1 MEEKLPDLLHK
12 HISEKEL
19 QSEHHVIEHHVHD
32 VLHQLHEHSEEKKR
46 LDYSKLRNER
56 EKATFTMMMKMNP
69 LALTAI
75 RKEFYARED
84 SIDLQT
90 FIYIIQKHLMGGAS
104 HHYKFETK
112 EQREFG
118 TNMYELFKDI
128 DVNGDGD
135 LEWQEFTSFVVEK
148 ANIINKRI
156 KLASIPQYHDV
167 TAALD
172 PTAYMRHQKIAKLAD
187 IPTLGQFCMIEESRN
202 AFFMFNSRSGKHFKT
217 VPLDASPIAIE
228 HVAEEGEILASSFSN
243 MTIAT
248 YSLNDPNLNRRYAQV
263 NSWSTPGVQ
272 MAITYLKDSKLL
284 YSGSTN
290 GNVYAWKIQDREL
303 MSTFSGHSD
312 IIMSLVGLKKLNN
325 IASGSLDK
333 SICVWDSYTNAQ
345 ILKLLG
351 HKKGILDLSYS
362 PQYRL
367 LFSCGFEH
375 DACVWSPLG
384 KNLVYKLKGHHASL
398 TGVVAVEDT
407 PEIITGDI
415 TGVFKLWDIR
425 NFSCVHTFKRNDVE
439 AGSSGLTRFFH
450 TKLPPRNSFQKE
462 DDYRIYAAKNNIYAF
477 DQTRVVHG
485 ATTDYSNVF
494 WMEWNRNSCQFITAS
509 ENNLIVWDALIGS
522 KTFTHSNIIT
532 TEISA
537 ACLDDRKRKVILGDV
552 HGCIGVYNYSN
563 GALMKTVYNEDN
575 PYTVIALEYVDETKR
590 FIAGFENG
598 VIRIYDENA
607 LEDCNVLRTF
617 DAFNM
622 HPELIGLSFNPI
634 DLTVATTG
642 AMCTVV
648 RMWDYLA
655 GKCEIELKVSDE
667 DQVVVHV
674 VYLHPY
680 PIVATSDSKGNIML
694 WLSRKSFKP
703 GARITGWMNQ
713 TPVSAQLE
721 PLLKLHND
729 DEEEPPRRI
738 LPTSDPV
745 QIAFS
750 DDEEDDDVSVDFDT
764 KEKDDVNASFDDDG
778 EWTLED
784 AQNSIALAVQEVKD
798 AQAKWGPVTP
808 ANSIVWNPDTY
819 QLFTGDDLGYLRS
832 FNLKNAINDI
842 GGKKLLQDNGE
853 KSKVHYKCQLQI
865 RGFSAACPAVFDKP
879 TRYLLNKH
887 KNAMAYLGVD
897 FLWTIQAHDDRIIT
911 CRCTEHGIL
920 TSAADMLVKMWTF
933 EGSPVGVLLQN
944 VPVGVPARHWKL
956 AIDVDTIRENEE
968 QELDEIIENVGEI
981 VEDPD
986 KPDIENMDFLG
997 MEPGV
1002 NAAEFTYSELRQRI
1016 EETSKKLGID
1026 FPIDKGETVK
1036 LEEESSIDFGS
1047 IASGSKSQSAALHE
1061 IKSPE
1066 GAVDYNAKFN
1076 KLTGLQQ
1083 KQKLQ
1088 KKYDIVKLYEQKA
1101 GMRVADDGEKGGG
1114 SLIPEEE
1121 LGNLNE
1127 ILSLSSEVEDRRQ
1140 KDAMVNA
1147 DMYSFATV
1155 SMTLPKSNKKKTKGG
1170 QLQSTKL
1177 EASGI
1182 RAETLKRTCKKFES
1196 YDKLEAAMRRDLSK
1210 PVDKEVIAK
1219 TKALQEE
1226 KRKKKL
1232 VVSVYDDVIPL
1243 KQSNSVRSSTFA
1255 EEKHHEPDDDIQ
1267 HEPDEVN

>member
-1 MEEKLPDLLHK
+1 MDVPDLLHHHLK
-12 HISEKEL
+12 DDEL
-19 QSEHHVIEHHVHD
+19 QNEHKILDEHAHHVLSE
-32 VLHQLHEHSEEKKR
+32 LHEFNEEKKR
-46 LDYSKLRNER
+46 LAYSKLRNER

-90 FIYIIQKHLMGGAS
+90 FIYILQKHLMGGSA
-104 HHYKFETK
+104 HHYKFETN

-167 TAALD
+167 TTTLD
-172 PTAYMRHQKIAKLAD
+172 PTAYLRHQKIAKLAN
-187 IPTLGQFCMIEESRN
+187 ISTLDQFCMIEESRN
-202 AFFMFNSRSGKHFKT
+202 AFFMFNSRTGKHFKT
-217 VPLDASPIAIE
+217 IPLDASPIAIE
-228 HVAEEGEILASSFSN
+228 HVPGEGEILASSFSN

-248 YSLNDPNLNRRYAQV
+248 YSLNDPNLNRRYKQV

-272 MAITYLKDSKLL
+272 MALTYLNDSKLL

-384 KNLVYKLKGHHASL
+384 KNLVYRLKGHHASL

-415 TGVFKLWDIR
+415 TGVLKLWDIR
-425 NFSCVHTFKRNDVE
+425 NFSCVQTFKQNDNDQ
-439 AGSSGLTRFFH
+439 GNSGLTRFFH

-462 DDYRIYAAKNNIYAF
+462 DDFRIYAAKNNIYAF

-485 ATTDYSNVF
+485 ATTDYTNVF

-509 ENNLIVWDALIGS
+509 ENNVIVWDALIGS

-537 ACLDDRKRKVILGDV
+537 ACLDDRKRKMILGDV

-575 PYTVIALEYVDETKR
+575 PFTVIALEYVDETKR
-590 FIAGFENG
+590 FIAGFGNG
-598 VIRIYDENA
+598 IIRLYDENA

-642 AMCTVV
+642 AMCAVV
-648 RMWDYLA
+648 RLWDYMA
-655 GKCEIELKVSDE
+655 GKCEVELKVADE

-694 WLSRKSFKP
+694 WLSRRSFKP
-703 GARITGWMNQ
+703 GGRICGWMNQ
-713 TPVSAQLE
+713 TPVSAELE
-721 PLLKLHND
+721 PLVIIHNE

-738 LPTSDPV
+738 FPTSEPID
-745 QIAFS
+745 IIFS
-750 DDEEDDDVSVDFDT
+750 DDEEDDDISVDLDNKT
-764 KEKDDVNASFDDDG
+764 KDDVNASFDDPDWS
-778 EWTLED
+778 EED
-784 AQNSIALAVQEVKD
+784 VENAILAAKNEFKNAQE
-798 AQAKWGPVTP
+798 KWGPVTP

-832 FNLKNAINDI
+832 FSVKNAIMDL
-842 GGKKLLQDNGE
+842 GGDKLIKDNGC
-853 KSKVHYKCQLQI
+853 KCHVHKKCAMQI
-865 RGFSAACPAVFDKP
+865 RTGNTACPAVLEKP
-879 TRYLLNKH
+879 TRYLLSEH

-897 FLWTIQAHDDRIIT
+897 FLWTIQAHEDRIIT
-911 CRCTEHGIL
+911 CKCTEHGIL
-920 TSAADMLVKMWTF
+920 SSAADMLVKMWTF
-933 EGSPVGVLLQN
+933 EGTPVGVLLQN
-944 VPVGVPARHWKL
+944 VPVGIPGRHWKL
-956 AIDVDTIRENEE
+956 SIDVDAIREREE
-968 QELDEIIENVGEI
+968 GELDEIIENVGEI
-981 VEDPD
+981 VKDSD
-986 KPDIENMDFLG
+986 KPDIEDMDFSG
-997 MEPGV
+997 MEPGSHS
-1002 NAAEFTYSELRQRI
+1002 AEFTYSELRQRI
-1016 EETSKKLGID
+1016 EETSKKLGMD
-1026 FPIDKGETVK
+1026 FPVDKGQFSQ
-1036 LEEESSIDFGS
+1036 LDQDDSIFESGT
-1047 IASGSKSQSAALHE
+1047 IASGSKSLQAALHE

-1066 GAVDYNAKFN
+1066 GAVNYQAKFN
-1076 KLTGLQQ
+1076 KLSGLQQ

-1088 KKYDIVKLYEQKA
+1088 KKHDVVKIFEKKA
-1101 GMRVADDGEKGGG
+1101 GMLVEDDGVRGGG
-1114 SLIPEEE
+1114 SLIPAEEI
-1121 LGNLNE
+1121 GDLND
-1127 ILSLSSEVEDRRQ
+1127 ILSLSAKSDDQTQ

-1147 DMYSFATV
+1147 DMYSIASLSLDGSKV
-1155 SMTLPKSNKKKTKGG
+1155 NKKQVKGG
-1170 QLQSTKL
+1170 QLQTTKL
-1177 EASGI
+1177 EASGV
-1182 RAETLKRTCKKFES
+1182 RAEVLKKSCKKFDS
-1196 YDKLEAAMRRDLSK
+1196 YNALEAAMKRDSNK
-1210 PVDKEVIAK
+1210 PIPKSLIEQRK
-1219 TKALQEE
+1219 QE
-1226 KRKKKL
+1226 KMKKL
-1232 VVSVYDDVIPL
+1232 LESAVVKEATLSPAATAA
-1243 KQSNSVRSSTFA
+1243 SNSNEP
-1255 EEKHHEPDDDIQ
+1255 EESEA
-1267 HEPDEVN
+1267 

>member
-1 MEEKLPDLLHK
+1 MTELAELLYRQTPDDKVNENMHNLLH
-12 HISEKEL
+12 E
-19 QSEHHVIEHHVHD
+19 
-32 VLHQLHEHSEEKKR
+32 LHEHDQEQKR

-69 LALTAI
+69 SALTAI
-75 RKEFYARED
+75 RKEFYSRED

-104 HHYKFETK
+104 HQYKFETK
-112 EQREFG
+112 ESREFG

-167 TAALD
+167 TNTLD
-172 PTAYMRHQKIAKLAD
+172 PSAYQRHQKIAKLAA
-187 IPTLGQFCMIEESRN
+187 IPTLGRFCMIEESRN
-202 AFFMFNSRSGKHFKT
+202 AFFMFNSRTGKHFKT
-217 VPLDASPIAIE
+217 VPLEASPIAIE
-228 HVAEEGEILASSFSN
+228 HVAAEGEILASSFSN

-248 YSLNDPNLNRRYAQV
+248 YSLNDPNLNRRYGQI

-272 MAITYLKDSKLL
+272 MALTYLNDSKLL

-345 ILKLLG
+345 ILKLIG

-384 KNLVYKLKGHHASL
+384 KNLVYRLKGHHASL

-425 NFSCVHTFKRNDVE
+425 NFSCVQTFKQNENDQ
-439 AGSSGLTRFFH
+439 GNTGLTRFFH

-462 DDYRIYAAKNNIYAF
+462 DDFRIYAAKNNVYAF

-509 ENNLIVWDALIGS
+509 ENNVIVWDALIGS
-522 KTFTHSNIIT
+522 KTFTHSDIIT

-537 ACLDDRKRKVILGDV
+537 ACLDDRKRKMILGDV

-563 GALMKTVYNEDN
+563 GALMKTVYNVDN
-575 PYTVIALEYVDETKR
+575 PFTVTALEYVDDTKR
-590 FIAGFENG
+590 FIAGFVNG
-598 VIRIYDENA
+598 IIRIYDENA

-617 DAFNM
+617 DKYNM

-634 DLTVATTG
+634 DLTVVTTG
-642 AMCTVV
+642 AMCTVA
-648 RMWDYLA
+648 RLWDYMA
-655 GKCEIELKVSDE
+655 GKCEIELKVADE

-674 VYLHPY
+674 IYLHPY

-703 GARITGWMNQ
+703 GARICGWMNQ
-713 TPVSAQLE
+713 TPVSAEQE

-738 LPTSDPV
+738 FPTAAV
-745 QIAFS
+745 HVEIEFS
-750 DDEEDDDVSVDFDT
+750 DDEEEDDVSVDLDA
-764 KEKDDVNASFDDDG
+764 KSKDDLTSYEDPDWTEEDTASAMAAANVDFKNAQD
-778 EWTLED
+778 
-784 AQNSIALAVQEVKD
+784 
-798 AQAKWGPVTP
+798 KWGPVTP
-808 ANSIVWNPDTY
+808 ANSIVWNPETY
-819 QLFTGDDLGYLRS
+819 QLYTGDDLGYLRS
-832 FNLKNAINDI
+832 FSVRNAIMDL
-842 GGKKLLQDNGE
+842 GGEKLLINDS
-853 KSKVHYKCQLQI
+853 KCKVHKKCMTQM
-865 RGFSAACPAVFDKP
+865 RSNNTACPAVLENP
-879 TRYLLNKH
+879 TKYLLSDNR
-887 KNAMAYLGVD
+887 NAMAYLGVD
-897 FLWTIQAHDDRIIT
+897 FLWTIQAHEDRIIT

-920 TSAADMLVKMWTF
+920 TSAADMLVKMWTC
-933 EGSPVGVLLQN
+933 EGTPVGVLLQN
-944 VPVGVPARHWKL
+944 VPVGIPARHWKL
-956 AIDVDTIRENEE
+956 SIDIDTIRANEE
-968 QELDEIIENVGEI
+968 EELDEIIENVGEI
-981 VEDPD
+981 VADPD
-986 KPDIENMDFLG
+986 KPDIEDMDFTG

-1002 NAAEFTYSELRQRI
+1002 DAAEFTYSELRQRI
-1016 EETSKKLGID
+1016 EETSKKLGMD
-1026 FPIDKGETVK
+1026 FPVNQPTIEIEDSVF
-1036 LEEESSIDFGS
+1036 DNGS
-1047 IASGSKSQSAALHE
+1047 VNSGSKSLVAALHE

-1066 GAVDYNAKFN
+1066 GAVDYHSKFN
-1076 KLTGLQQ
+1076 KLSGLQQ
-1083 KQKLQ
+1083 KQKSQ
-1088 KKYDIVKLYEQKA
+1088 KKHEVVKLFERKA
-1101 GMRVADDGEKGGG
+1101 GMLVEDDGVRGGG
-1114 SLIPEEE
+1114 SLIPEEDI
-1121 LGNLNE
+1121 GDLND
-1127 ILSLSSEVEDRRQ
+1127 ILSLSSKAEDQSQR
-1140 KDAMVNA
+1140 DALANA
-1147 DMYSFATV
+1147 DMYSVASLSLEGSKSLTI
-1155 SMTLPKSNKKKTKGG
+1155 SNKKKSKGG
-1170 QLQSTKL
+1170 QLQHTKL
-1177 EASGI
+1177 EASGV
-1182 RAETLKRTCKKFES
+1182 RADVLKKTCKKFSS
-1196 YDKLEAAMRRDLSK
+1196 YSALDAAMNRDHSK
-1210 PVDKEVIAK
+1210 PIPSNLIDQRKQIMQAKMQKLIAESNIDSSPKASANDNKEGEMK
-1219 TKALQEE
+1219 KALSFNLDEFE
-1226 KRKKKL
+1226 DK
-1232 VVSVYDDVIPL
+1232 
-1243 KQSNSVRSSTFA
+1243 N
-1255 EEKHHEPDDDIQ
+1255 EPS
-1267 HEPDEVN
+1267 

>member
-1 MEEKLPDLLHK
+1 MEENNTLTDHHDAKDV
-12 HISEKEL
+12 
-19 QSEHHVIEHHVHD
+19 EHMHD
-32 VLHQLHEHSEEKKR
+32 VLHELHEHNEEKKR

-69 LALTAI
+69 SALTAI
-75 RKEFYARED
+75 RKEFYVRED

-104 HHYKFETK
+104 HHYRFESK

-167 TAALD
+167 TNTLD
-172 PTAYMRHQKIAKLAD
+172 PTAYSRHQKIAKLAD
-187 IPTLGQFCMIEESRN
+187 IPTLGRFCMIEESRN
-202 AFFMFNSRSGKHFKT
+202 AFFMFNSRTGKHIKT
-217 VPLDASPIAIE
+217 VPLEASPIAIE
-228 HVAEEGEILASSFSN
+228 HVAAQGEILASSFSN

-272 MAITYLKDSKLL
+272 MALTYLNDSKLL

-345 ILKLLG
+345 ILKLVG

-384 KNLVYKLKGHHASL
+384 KNLVYRLKGHHASL

-425 NFSCVHTFKRNDVE
+425 NFSCVQTFKQNDNDQ
-439 AGSSGLTRFFH
+439 GNSGLTRFFH

-485 ATTDYSNVF
+485 ATTDYTNVF

-509 ENNLIVWDALIGS
+509 ENNVIVWDALIGS

-537 ACLDDRKRKVILGDV
+537 ACLDDRKRKMILGDV

-563 GALMKTVYNEDN
+563 GALMKTVYNDDN
-575 PYTVIALEYVDETKR
+575 PFTVVALEYVDETKR
-590 FIAGFENG
+590 FIAGFGNG
-598 VIRIYDENA
+598 IIRIYDENA

-634 DLTVATTG
+634 DLTVITTG
-642 AMCTVV
+642 AMCTVA
-648 RMWDYLA
+648 RLWDYMA
-655 GKCEIELKVSDE
+655 GKCEVELKVADE

-674 VYLHPY
+674 IYLHPY

-703 GARITGWMNQ
+703 GARICGWMNQ
-713 TPVSAQLE
+713 TPVSAELE
-721 PLLKLHND
+721 PLAKISND

-738 LPTSDPV
+738 FPTSGPV
-745 QIAFS
+745 EMVFS
-750 DDEEDDDVSVDFDT
+750 DDEEDDDVSVDLDT
-764 KEKDDVNASFDDDG
+764 KAKDDMTAVDDSD
-778 EWTLED
+778 WTEED
-784 AQNSIALAVQEVKD
+784 SANSIAAAKSELKN
-798 AQAKWGPVTP
+798 AQDKWGPVTP
-808 ANSIVWNPDTY
+808 ANSIVWNPETY
-819 QLFTGDDLGYLRS
+819 QLCTGDDLGYLRS
-832 FNLKNAINDI
+832 FSVMNAIMDL
-842 GGKKLLQDNGE
+842 GGKKLLNDNGS
-853 KSKVHYKCQLQI
+853 KCKVHNKCMAEM
-865 RGFSAACPAVFDKP
+865 RTTNTACPAVLENP
-879 TRYLLNKH
+879 TRYLLSANR
-887 KNAMAYLGVD
+887 NAMAYLGVD
-897 FLWTIQAHDDRIIT
+897 FLWTIQAHEDRIIA

-920 TSAADMLVKMWTF
+920 TSAADMLVKMWTYK
-933 EGSPVGVLLQN
+933 GTPVGVLLQN
-944 VPVGVPARHWKL
+944 VPVGIPARQWKL
-956 AIDVDTIRENEE
+956 SVDVDTIREQEE
-968 QELDEIIENVGEI
+968 EELDEIIENVGEI
-981 VEDPD
+981 VADSD
-986 KPDIENMDFLG
+986 KPDIEDEDFSG

-1016 EETSKKLGID
+1016 EETSKKLGMD
-1026 FPIDKGETVK
+1026 FTIDKGQLT
-1036 LEEESSIDFGS
+1036 LDQDDSIFDYGS
-1047 IASGSKSQSAALHE
+1047 VTSGSKSLVAALHE
-1061 IKSPE
+1061 IKSPD
-1066 GAVDYNAKFN
+1066 GAVEYKTKFN
-1076 KLTGLQQ
+1076 KLSGLQQ

-1088 KKYDIVKLYEQKA
+1088 KKHDVVKLFEKKA
-1101 GMRVADDGEKGGG
+1101 GMLVEDDGVRGGG
-1114 SLIPEEE
+1114 SLIPVEEI
-1121 LGNLNE
+1121 GDLND
-1127 ILSLSSEVEDRRQ
+1127 ILSLSAKGEDRTQR
-1140 KDAMVNA
+1140 DAMANA
-1147 DMYSFATV
+1147 DLYSTT
-1155 SMTLPKSNKKKTKGG
+1155 SMTLEGSQSFVSSNVGQAQKNSSKGG
-1170 QLQSTKL
+1170 QLQKTKL
-1177 EASGI
+1177 EASGV
-1182 RAETLKRTCKKFES
+1182 RADVLRKTCKKFDS
-1196 YDKLEAAMRRDLSK
+1196 YSALDAAMNRDLSK
-1210 PVDKEVIAK
+1210 PIAK
-1219 TKALQEE
+1219 DLIEQRKILQQE
-1226 KRKKKL
+1226 KMKKL
-1232 VVSVYDDVIPL
+1232 LES
-1243 KQSNSVRSSTFA
+1243 SSTDNDPIVPVKTNSNKPLTFSL
-1255 EEKHHEPDDDIQ
+1255 PDDPMP
-1267 HEPDEVN
+1267 EETN